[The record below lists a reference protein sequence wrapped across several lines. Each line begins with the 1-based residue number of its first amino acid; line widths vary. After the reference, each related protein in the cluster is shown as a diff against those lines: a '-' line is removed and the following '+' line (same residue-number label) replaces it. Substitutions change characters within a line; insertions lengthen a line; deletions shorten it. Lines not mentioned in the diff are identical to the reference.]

1 MLQGL
6 LRNVSIFGIEY
17 TTLLVRKYLA
27 MTPIAEPT
35 SQRADISAYLVPADL
50 LGDGEIIILAI
61 KPSGW
66 FVLLASLPVL
76 VSALVVAV
84 IAYVMNIYRS
94 ETPAETIICLCAAV
108 ALVRVL
114 GACWQWLGRTYVL
127 TNHRIVT
134 VRGLVRVRTSSAVLT
149 DVRQAVLTEAIGER
163 LFGTG
168 SIYCLTASESIPAVV
183 WNTVDKPDQM
193 HEIVLEAVNRSRK

>member
-1 MLQGL
+1 
-6 LRNVSIFGIEY
+6 
-17 TTLLVRKYLA
+17 
-27 MTPIAEPT
+27 MTPSAEPT
-35 SQRADISAYLVPADL
+35 SQRADIAAHLVPADL

-76 VSALVVAV
+76 ISALVVTV
-84 IAYVMNIYRS
+84 IAYVVNIYRS
-94 ETPAETIICLCAAV
+94 ETPAETIICFCAAV
-108 ALVRVL
+108 AILRAL

-134 VRGLVRVRTSSAVLT
+134 VRGLVHIRVSSAALMDIRRPVLT
-149 DVRQAVLTEAIGER
+149 ATITER

-168 SIYCLTASESIPAVV
+168 SICCLTASQSVPAVV
-183 WNTVDKPDQM
+183 WSAVDKPAQV
-193 HEIVLEAVNRSRK
+193 HEMVLEAVNRSRK

>member
-1 MLQGL
+1 
-6 LRNVSIFGIEY
+6 
-17 TTLLVRKYLA
+17 

-35 SQRADISAYLVPADL
+35 AQRADISAYLVPADL

-76 VSALVVAV
+76 VSALVVAL
-84 IAYVMNIYRS
+84 IAYIMSIYRS

-127 TNHRIVT
+127 TNRRIVT
-134 VRGLVRVRTSSAVLT
+134 VRGLVRVRTSSAALT
-149 DVRQAVLTEAIGER
+149 DVRQALLTEAIGER

-168 SIYCLTASESIPAVV
+168 SICCLTASESIPAVV
-183 WNTVDKPDQM
+183 WNTVDKPDMM